1 MYFVMPDIG
10 LIWDTKLLFEKLFVE
25 HGFDYQLVHPASLG
39 SPFVPKFK
47 LVIIPTG
54 FANPQYSSVLP
65 PLMRNRHRVENFIK
79 TGGTLLVYGALTES
93 HNYDWLPVNIEYVQC
108 YGPVELSEH
117 CQHAASMI
125 FPDTRPECDGFFTSC
140 DGNCI
145 MVNESGEPVLVTI
158 EYGEGLIIATTIHE
172 FPTPEFIRW
181 ALDGSKP
188 ASL

>member
-1 MYFVMPDIG
+1 MPDIG

-25 HGFDYQLVHPASLG
+25 HGFDYQPIHPTSIG
-39 SPFVPKFK
+39 SPFIPKFK

-54 FANPQYSSVLP
+54 FANPQYSNVLP
-65 PLMRNRHRVENFIK
+65 SLIRNSTRIGSFIEA
-79 TGGTLLVYGALTES
+79 GGTLLVFGALMDSYT
-93 HNYDWLPVNIEYVQC
+93 YDWLPLDLAYIQR
-108 YGPVELSEH
+108 YGPVELFQKSRSE
-117 CQHAASMI
+117 ASQLI
-125 FPDTRPECDGFFTSC
+125 ADSKPECDGYFSSY
-140 DGNCI
+140 DGDCI
-145 MVNESGEPVLVTI
+145 MVTGSDEPVLVTK